1 MATSITLKQGEAK
14 TLRFVI
20 TENGA
25 AVDLSVGTTSFF
37 FGMKKK
43 KSDTSYIVSKDDA
56 SFTTTDAA
64 IGVISVILTATD
76 TNQTPTTYIGE
87 LKIKFS
93 DDSIDKSEDLTIK
106 IDQAV
111 IT

>member
-14 TLRFVI
+14 TLRFVV

-25 AVDLSVGTTSFF
+25 AVDLSGQDVTFF

-43 KSDTSYIVSKDDA
+43 KSDTTYVVSKEDT
-56 SFTTTDAA
+56 SFTTTDADDG
-64 IGVISVILTATD
+64 IITVILTATD

-93 DDSIDKSEDLTIK
+93 DNSIDKSEDLTIK

-111 IT
+111 TS